1 LTVET
6 KRAGTWNV
14 GTKKGARK
22 KKSWKELPPAARI
35 GTIVIGAA
43 QLAFLAAAQRDL
55 SRRPGRADPRLQDVL
70 AAGYYGQLH
79 RPGLLFRLRP
89 EAAAS
94 CYPEVAFGPAMVLAF
109 RLTL

>member
-1 LTVET
+1 MET

-14 GTKKGARK
+14 GTKKTAGK

-55 SRRPGRADPRLQDVL
+55 SRRPAEQIRGSKMFWRLATMVNFI
-70 AAGYYGQLH
+70 G
-79 RPGLLFRLRP
+79 PG
-89 EAAAS
+89 
-94 CYPEVAFGPAMVLAF
+94 CYFAFGRKRLPAVT
-109 RLTL
+109 RK